1 MDYEW
6 IPHQE
11 EADDG
16 PIDMVVVVK
25 VDACDQIG
33 DDVSSGKKG
42 VENPKKEYFDHC
54 DRLT

>member
-1 MDYEW
+1 MDDERV
-6 IPHQE
+6 PHQE
-11 EADDG
+11 KTDER
-16 PIDMVVVVK
+16 PVDMVVVVK

-33 DDVSSGKKG
+33 DHVSSGKKG

>member
-1 MDYEW
+1 MDDEW